1 MKWPVFEKQ
10 EDVPEQFRDQYEER
24 DGKWQVKTEGDD
36 TKAAIAKLQT
46 ALDDERTKREAA
58 EALSRKTATEL
69 QKLQNDDKG
78 KAAGLTKEKLDE
90 MRAEVRKE
98 VLAELDPQ
106 IKAGEAAAGEV
117 RTLKLDNRVKALAA
131 SNGVRADR
139 LEAWWKQHRDRFDLT
154 DDGKEII
161 VKGHAGKEPAKY
173 IADELKKEIPEFY
186 QGTKGDGGGAGGIHD
201 GSPGVS
207 GLKFEDIT
215 KNPSVGIAAANHA
228 GAA

>member
-1 MKWPVFEKQ
+1 MTWPIFDKQ
-10 EDVPEQFRDQYEER
+10 EDVPEQFHDRYEER
-24 DGKWQVKTEGDD
+24 DGKWQVKEDGE
-36 TKAAIAKLQT
+36 TKKAVEKLQG

-58 EALSRKTATEL
+58 EALSRKTAAEL

-106 IKAGEAAAGEV
+106 IKAGETAANEV
-117 RTLKLDNRVKALAA
+117 RTLRLDNRVKALAA
-131 SNGVRADR
+131 ANGVRADR
-139 LEAWWKQHRDRFDLT
+139 LEAWWKQHKDRFNLT

-161 VKGHAGKEPAKY
+161 IQGHAGKDPAKF

-186 QGTKGDGGGAGGIHD
+186 QGTKGDGGGGGGIHD
-201 GSPGVS
+201 GGAGAS
-207 GLKFEDIT
+207 GLKFDDIV
-215 KNPSVGIAAANHA
+215 KNPGAGIEAANA
-228 GAA
+228 VGAS